1 MTTITKPRP
10 IDVEPKPTEDESMAR
25 LETAAEISDPS
36 DVSAF
41 VRAYK
46 AMNWDSRSEDEFAQ
60 AVRWALWVGAH
71 LIARDVAMAGAAR
84 YPDHAELQKMAYIL
98 APPKVTV
105 SKSGPHPD
113 IEANRKWLKANWDA
127 YRGHWVALK
136 DGQLL
141 GVADSLDAL
150 VEKIGEIKNTGI
162 LVTSLW

>member
-1 MTTITKPRP
+1 MTTMSKTWSTDIE
-10 IDVEPKPTEDESMAR
+10 DKPTQDEAMAR
-25 LETAAEISDPS
+25 LAAAAEVSDPH
-36 DVSAF
+36 DASAF
-41 VRAYK
+41 VKAYK
-46 AMNWDSRSEDEFAQ
+46 EMAWTTRSAEDFAQ
-60 AVRWALWVGAH
+60 AVRWALWVGAY

-150 VEKIGEIKNTGI
+150 VEQIGEIKNTGI